1 MRLAIRLF
9 AAAVIAASTLAAHAD
24 TFQYKIINFGDT
36 VVFDESALQQGDTTI
51 YAPSFISSTDPS
63 VISVEIDPTLGF
75 CAGGNDSSAGA
86 CVVFQ
91 LPDGVLDIDD
101 YDLHF
106 NTIGTFTPVD
116 GGNLHDE
123 VVITDLGPS
132 ASPVPE
138 PSTFALL
145 GTGLIGAAGVLRRKL
160 LPS

>member
-1 MRLAIRLF
+1 MRLVIRLF

-36 VVFDESALQQGDTTI
+36 VVFDESAILQGDTTI
-51 YAPSFISSTDPS
+51 SSFISSTNSS

-101 YDLHF
+101 YDLPF
-106 NTIGTFTPVD
+106 NTIGTFTTVD

-138 PSTFALL
+138 PSTFVLL